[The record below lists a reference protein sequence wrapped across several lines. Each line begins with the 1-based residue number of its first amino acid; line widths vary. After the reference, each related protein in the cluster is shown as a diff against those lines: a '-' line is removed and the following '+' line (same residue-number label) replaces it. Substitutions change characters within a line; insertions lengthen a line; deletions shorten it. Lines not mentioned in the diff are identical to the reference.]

1 MGDTPIAIA
10 LDLGSTRF
18 KLGALDADGN
28 LEVVFTA
35 PAPELKGSGLIREG
49 QPAEFLRTATELVDQ
64 AAARW
69 PGHSLGLVAQRS
81 TFTVWHPQ
89 SGQPLAPMI
98 SWQDRGAASWCDAH
112 IDLRESIARQS
123 GLLLSPHYLGPK
135 LAALQQSHP
144 EVRHALQEDG
154 ALVGTLDAWLMW
166 HWNQA
171 NRHQTDLTMAART
184 ALVDIELGAWS
195 PRLCRL
201 FNVPLAALP
210 QIRPSNSQSLTLD
223 NGLRLKASI
232 ADQASGAIAELDPHE
247 DVAMVNFGTGAFVLS
262 PQANARTRKAG
273 YLTAPILSTAG
284 ESTRFVLEG
293 TINGAGPALDK
304 FHSGPTVLPTED
316 DCPEG
321 FAIPDLTGVGSPHWR
336 EDIGLTLSAAARSTS
351 PVVKRRIVL
360 EGLLFRVLEI
370 LLDLGDGT
378 LPGRTLIA
386 GGAVHDPAIGLG
398 LAQLLQTPVGQL
410 IEPEATLLG
419 VARLAAGHNPFSKPA
434 IQEIRVSSAGAYLP
448 EKYWR
453 WHSWVQTV
461 FSPE

>member
-1 MGDTPIAIA
+1 MGDPPAAIA

-18 KLGALDADGN
+18 KLGSLDAEGN
-28 LEVVFTA
+28 LEVVSTA
-35 PAPELKGSGLIREG
+35 PAPELKGGGLIREG
-49 QPAEFLRTATELVDQ
+49 QPEEFLRIATELIDQ

-69 PGHSLGLVAQRS
+69 PGHSLGLVSQRS

-98 SWQDRGAASWCDAH
+98 SWQDRGAANWCDAH
-112 IDLRESIARQS
+112 VDLRESIARES

-144 EVRHALQEDG
+144 EVRHALQQDG
-154 ALVGTLDAWLMW
+154 ARIGTLDAWLMW
-166 HWNQA
+166 HWNQK

-195 PRLCRL
+195 PRLCQL
-201 FNVPLAALP
+201 FDVPLAALP
-210 QIRPSNSQSLTLD
+210 EIRPSNSQSLILD
-223 NGLRLKASI
+223 NGLRLNASI
-232 ADQASGAIAELDPHE
+232 ADQASGAIAVLDPHE
-247 DVAMVNFGTGAFVLS
+247 DVALVNFGTGAFVLS

-321 FAIPDLTGVGSPHWR
+321 FAI
-336 EDIGLTLSAAARSTS
+336 
-351 PVVKRRIVL
+351 RI
-360 EGLLFRVLEI
+360 
-370 LLDLGDGT
+370 
-378 LPGRTLIA
+378 
-386 GGAVHDPAIGLG
+386 
-398 LAQLLQTPVGQL
+398 
-410 IEPEATLLG
+410 
-419 VARLAAGHNPFSKPA
+419 
-434 IQEIRVSSAGAYLP
+434 
-448 EKYWR
+448 
-453 WHSWVQTV
+453 
-461 FSPE
+461 